1 MKAALRFVSDYR
13 WPFYIAG
20 HLTMSIVA
28 CAVLVW
34 VATRPD
40 TPLPIPD
47 YYRTAQ
53 AWDADEAALAASR
66 ELGWQVKFTL
76 PSDVPYVA
84 GAPRPV
90 DITVADRHGAPVT
103 GLAGSFIAMR
113 PSDARLN
120 QSATVVALPQAAGRY
135 RTLVRLDMPG
145 VWEFRLDTQQ
155 QALRFV
161 HAARITLGADGG
173 TAEARR

>member
-1 MKAALRFVSDYR
+1 MKALRFVSDYR
-13 WPFYIAG
+13 WPIYIAG

-28 CAVLVW
+28 CGVLVW

-47 YYRTAQ
+47 YYQTAQ
-53 AWDADEAALAASR
+53 AWDADEAALDASR
-66 ELGWQVKFTL
+66 ALGWQVTFTL
-76 PSDVPYVA
+76 PEDVPYVA

-90 DITVADRHGAPVT
+90 DISVVDRTGTPVP
-103 GLAGSFIAMR
+103 GLAGRFAAVR

-120 QSATVVALPQAAGRY
+120 QSSSFVELTGQAGRY
-135 RTLVRLDMPG
+135 RTLVRLDRPG
-145 VWEFRLDTQQ
+145 AWEFRLDAQQ

-161 HAARITLGADGG
+161 HASRVSLGAAGG
-173 TAEARR
+173 WEAEAR